1 MSDLD
6 TETGSTASRGRHP
19 VSIGHLVMG
28 LVFACFLVLWAV
40 VQFTDISSHD
50 LRFLWPVPWI
60 ARAAER
66 PDRFPKKP
74 LPTRPRL
81 FAWGNRF
88 LSQTSLYPRFRKRLP
103 LPK

>member
-1 MSDLD
+1 MSTDFDTDND
-6 TETGSTASRGRHP
+6 TEPGSTRASGRHP

-60 ARAAER
+60 AGGAVGMIALAIRDRRRLRAGAW
-66 PDRFPKKP
+66 DRH
-74 LPTRPRL
+74 R
-81 FAWGNRF
+81 
-88 LSQTSLYPRFRKRLP
+88 
-103 LPK
+103 

>member
-6 TETGSTASRGRHP
+6 TETTSTAASGRHQ

-60 ARAAER
+60 AGGAVGMVALAVR
-66 PDRFPKKP
+66 DR
-74 LPTRPRL
+74 RRL
-81 FAWGNRF
+81 RSGGWDPSA
-88 LSQTSLYPRFRKRLP
+88 
-103 LPK
+103 